1 MQDLRIL
8 NKLSVRDLV
17 VCERGKLARLRIQ
30 DIHENFFEDCI
41 RL

>member
-8 NKLSVRDLV
+8 KLPLRNLMVG
-17 VCERGKLARLRIQ
+17 ERGNLARLRIQ
-30 DIHENFFEDCI
+30 DIHENFLEDCI